1 MGLILKISHTWALLA
16 NLIKV
21 PSVKNLLCWKIHE
34 RCSICIKWWALLRH
48 SLYIIGLM
56 SGLSGTCSQ
65 NLPHVWAVQDH
76 LIKVPSD
83 NNVLCWKMNT
93 STWAATW
100 QNQQNECAPSEDSD
114 QPGHPP
120 SLISVFAV
128 RMKKAWILS
137 YPLSAQRRLW
147 SDWADAQAD
156 LSLRWAHTHFV
167 GFVMMQLICIKC
179 LAFFRQPLR
188 SYCCHPCYILVNFL
202 KFRCANGSL
211 SFLRCM
217 LSGWFVFDVAKL

>member
-1 MGLILKISHTWALLA
+1 MCCVGKWTQAHEPRHDKTIKMSVRPAKTQISLGIRPVWSVSSLSAWRKLGFLA
-16 NLIKV
+16 TRWV
-21 PSVKNLLCWKIHE
+21 
-34 RCSICIKWWALLRH
+34 H
-48 SLYIIGLM
+48 S
-56 SGLSGTCSQ
+56 
-65 NLPHVWAVQDH
+65 
-76 LIKVPSD
+76 K
-83 NNVLCWKMNT
+83 
-93 STWAATW
+93 
-100 QNQQNECAPSEDSD
+100 DSD
-114 QPGHPP
+114 QTGWMP
-120 SLISVFAV
+120 
-128 RMKKAWILS
+128 
-137 YPLSAQRRLW
+137 RLVW
-147 SDWADAQAD
+147 LCWGLTSQSTIFQSCRDGAIASWVINQYLDAQAD